1 MTLTQDAASVVLDRV
16 TPGEPRIRD
25 VLLRVAGSLVMA
37 VFVPA
42 THVWSP
48 LVLFNVAIAVVV
60 ALAWMVITICW
71 RRATG
76 RSVSALLML
85 TMVTVRTIRTAFTLA
100 TGNTV
105 VYFVQPVFADATGAT
120 SRAAVPLPTAEP

>member
-60 ALAWMVITICW
+60 ALAWMVIAICW

-85 TMVTVRTIRTAFTLA
+85 TMVTMTIRTAFTLA